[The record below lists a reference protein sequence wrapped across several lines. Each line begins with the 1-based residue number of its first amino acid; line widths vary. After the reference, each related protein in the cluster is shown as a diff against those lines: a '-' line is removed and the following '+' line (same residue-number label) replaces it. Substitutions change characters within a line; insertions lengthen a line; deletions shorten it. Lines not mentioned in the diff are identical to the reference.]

1 MTLYFAPLEGVTDAV
16 FRRIHH
22 ECFPG
27 VSKYFIP
34 FISPTQN
41 LAFTSRDWAAIAPEN
56 NIGVPAVPQL
66 LAKDAALFLWAA
78 QALCDMGYPEV
89 NLNLGCP
96 SGTVTAKGKGSGL
109 LADGPALERLLDGIF
124 EKPPIPVSIK
134 TRIGYA
140 RVEEWD
146 RLLDVFARYPIHELI
161 IHPRT
166 RAEFY
171 RGTPHADAFA
181 KAYGTLGM
189 PLCYNGDLFSEAD
202 CLELTRHFPNTHA
215 LMLGRGLIANPALCC
230 GEPLTKAALIRFHAR
245 LLSAY
250 QEKYP
255 PHVALGRMRE
265 IAKHFVC
272 CFEAPE
278 KPRKAIRKA
287 GKLSCNR
294 HIAKVEQCFQN
305 LRHHQRRLNSR
316 IWTASGPFVI
326 SISCFFF
333 TVSAPY
339 GFSIPARYS
348 TGTGGIQA
356 ILLQKQNRQF
366 MVDKRRFP
374 WYTNRR

>member
-109 LADGPALERLLDGIF
+109 LADVPALERLLDGIF

-215 LMLGRGLIANPALCC
+215 LMLGRGLIANPAFSPPIRQNIRRTLRW
-230 GEPLTKAALIRFHAR
+230 AACVKLPNTLSAVLKRPKSHAR
-245 LLSAY
+245 PSA
-250 QEKYP
+250 
-255 PHVALGRMRE
+255 
-265 IAKHFVC
+265 
-272 CFEAPE
+272 
-278 KPRKAIRKA
+278 KPA
-287 GKLSCNR
+287 
-294 HIAKVEQCFQN
+294 EWT
-305 LRHHQRRLNSR
+305 R
-316 IWTASGPFVI
+316 IWMPCAAF
-326 SISCFFF
+326 
-333 TVSAPY
+333 
-339 GFSIPARYS
+339 
-348 TGTGGIQA
+348 
-356 ILLQKQNRQF
+356 LMN
-366 MVDKRRFP
+366 M
-374 WYTNRR
+374 N

>member
-41 LAFTSRDWAAIAPEN
+41 LSFTSRDWAAIAPEN

-109 LADGPALERLLDGIF
+109 LADVPALERLLDGIF

-140 RVEEWD
+140 RAEEWD

-287 GKLSCNR
+287 GRMDAYLD
-294 HIAKVEQCFQN
+294 AM
-305 LRHHQRRLNSR
+305 RRLFDEHELTEN
-316 IWTASGPFVI
+316 P
-326 SISCFFF
+326 
-333 TVSAPY
+333 
-339 GFSIPARYS
+339 
-348 TGTGGIQA
+348 
-356 ILLQKQNRQF
+356 KF
-366 MVDKRRFP
+366 MAE
-374 WYTNRR
+374 

>member
-109 LADGPALERLLDGIF
+109 LADVPALERLLDGIF

-189 PLCYNGDLFSEAD
+189 PLCYNGDLFTPGDVAAAPA
-202 CLELTRHFPNTHA
+202 LP
-215 LMLGRGLIANPALCC
+215 LMLGRGLQRDPSLLRRLRGGERATAAQLQAYHDALCAAYRRDYS
-230 GEPLTKAALIRFHAR
+230 GDTPVLHRMRELWSYLSGSFRDTDAFLRAVRKART
-245 LLSAY
+245 LSAY
-250 QEKYP
+250 DQ
-255 PHVALGRMRE
+255 AARAFFAQAR
-265 IAKHFVC
+265 
-272 CFEAPE
+272 
-278 KPRKAIRKA
+278 
-287 GKLSCNR
+287 LS
-294 HIAKVEQCFQN
+294 EE
-305 LRHHQRRLNSR
+305 
-316 IWTASGPFVI
+316 
-326 SISCFFF
+326 
-333 TVSAPY
+333 
-339 GFSIPARYS
+339 
-348 TGTGGIQA
+348 
-356 ILLQKQNRQF
+356 
-366 MVDKRRFP
+366 
-374 WYTNRR
+374 